1 MAVTENQIIKRQD
14 GNRRS
19 YPVKASTK
27 IYDGTLVF
35 LTTGGYADD
44 DTATGVNGFVGI
56 ANGEADNTNGSDGD
70 ITVEVFAEGDFVL
83 VGAGTYSQA
92 DVGSVIYGDDNYTI
106 NTSIGSTSVPIG
118 KCVGFVSATKLIV
131 EIEPVGTGALPVAAL
146 TTITHTSPGTPDY
159 AIANVTSSSPFGFS
173 TADEGNTVLSVIR
186 NLQIRVAD
194 LEARRS

>member
-56 ANGEADNTNGSDGD
+56 ANGEADNSSGSDGD